1 MAGEGAC
8 FLVVPPGNK
17 LRPLATGWFADF
29 QGLGL
34 RQEGPVGYDD
44 GAMRFFGATFDPSGL
59 YRFNAVMRWL
69 ADVGIDFAAVHSHV
83 ERLQARFLGGLA
95 QSPVPA
101 LPLNRVVPPTG
112 TPRGNFLTFAL
123 PWAAEAEAAL
133 IEHRVSVDRR
143 ADRLRFGFGV
153 YHDDDF
159 VDPLLD
165 RVTQAL
171 STIDHF
177 NSTPQ

>member
-1 MAGEGAC
+1 
-8 FLVVPPGNK
+8 
-17 LRPLATGWFADF
+17 
-29 QGLGL
+29 
-34 RQEGPVGYDD
+34 
-44 GAMRFFGATFDPSGL
+44 MRFFGATFDPSGL

-69 ADVGIDFAAVHSHV
+69 ADLSIDFAAVHSHV
-83 ERLQARFLGGLA
+83 ERLQARFLASLA

-101 LPLNRVVPPTG
+101 LPLDRLVPPAG

-143 ADRLRFGFGV
+143 ADRLRLGFGV

-159 VDPLLD
+159 IDTLLD
-165 RVTQAL
+165 RVGLAL
-171 STIDHF
+171 STINHF
-177 NSTPQ
+177 KLTPE